1 MPRAFELAGQGQI
14 ALSGAPIGDDAAVQA
29 GGQTWVMV
37 VNPKGPFKFRG
48 GRVAVMA
55 VDPKSGKI
63 TRPANPQ
70 HAGDKEI
77 LDKYFKGRMGLQ
89 DFEPERESS
98 PFEKAAS
105 GQAPQT
111 DTAPS
116 LMALTPNES
125 FERKL
130 NEAYG
135 PKLPKPTEKCP
146 KCGEALTALNSVS
159 GDGTCAKCGP
169 VKLPVNESFE
179 RKLNGAFGI

>member
-14 ALSGAPIGDDAAVQA
+14 ALSGAPIGDDDAVQA

-55 VDPKSGKI
+55 VDPESGKI

-111 DTAPS
+111 NTAPS

-135 PKLPKPTEKCP
+135 PKMYPPKKKCP
-146 KCGEALTALNSVS
+146 KCGKALSAFNSVS
-159 GDGTCAKCGP
+159 GAGTCTECGM
-169 VKLPVNESFE
+169 VKLPVKESFE